1 MAKRPAASGNAQ
13 SRVQSRV
20 QSRAAELLGELK
32 KRGSKRFR
40 DAMGPRFGIFAKH
53 AYGVPIAKIQAL
65 AQEIGRDHKLAAAL
79 WKTGL
84 YEARLLA
91 AFIDEPGKVSPAQMD
106 RWAKDFDNWGLVD
119 TVCFKLFDQTPH
131 AFGRVDKWAQAEAE
145 FVKRAA
151 FALLASLALHTK
163 NNDGEI
169 AKRLALIEK
178 AATDERN
185 FVKKGVSWALRAIG
199 GKRPKLAAKAHA
211 LAAKLAA
218 SDDAAKRWI
227 GKDAMRDFTRKA

>member
-1 MAKRPAASGNAQ
+1 MAERPAAGSDA
-13 SRVQSRV
+13 R
-20 QSRAAELLGELK
+20 SRAAALLVELK

-53 AYGVPIAKIQAL
+53 AHGVPMAKIQAL
-65 AQEIGRDHKLAAAL
+65 AQDIGRDHALAGAL

-91 AFIDEPGKVSPAQMD
+91 AFVDEPSKVSPAQMD
-106 RWAKDFDNWGLVD
+106 RWANDFDNWGIVD

-163 NNDGEI
+163 NNDAEI
-169 AKRLALIEK
+169 AKRL
-178 AATDERN
+178 
-185 FVKKGVSWALRAIG
+185 
-199 GKRPKLAAKAHA
+199 
-211 LAAKLAA
+211 
-218 SDDAAKRWI
+218 
-227 GKDAMRDFTRKA
+227 